1 LRKLVIAAMIC
12 ALLVCGTGVPVSA
25 AAEHVLVFGH
35 VQPTDHPYHLMAE
48 KFKEELEA
56 MSGGRVEV
64 EIHPGG
70 SLGNERDLVEGLKLG
85 TVDVSTITSALT
97 ATFVREFGVFSL
109 PFLFE
114 SFEQMYKVMDSP
126 VGDEFAAHLE
136 REGLVKLGFNS
147 GGARSMYASKPVNSL
162 EDLQKMKIRTMED
175 PVYVETWNNLGAL
188 ATPLPW
194 GDVYTA
200 LDTGMVDGA
209 EGAMISYKS
218 MGFYDPA
225 PYITVI
231 NYIFSWHNFMMSK
244 AALEKLPED
253 LQVMVLAAGK
263 KAQDYQRALVVE
275 QEKSLLGVLE
285 KEHGCTVIY
294 PKDLAVWREK
304 AMPVYEKRAAELGGM
319 ELVERIQKAGQ

>member
-1 LRKLVIAAMIC
+1 MRKLITGIMMCAILLCGAA
-12 ALLVCGTGVPVSA
+12 VPVFA
-25 AAEHVLVFGH
+25 AAEHVLVFAH

-48 KFKEELEA
+48 KFKEELETL
-56 MSGGRVEV
+56 SSGRVEV

-97 ATFVREFGVFSL
+97 ATFVPEFGVFSL

-126 VGDEFAAHLE
+126 IGDEFAAHLE

-147 GGARSMYASKPVNSL
+147 GGARSMYASKAVNNL

-175 PVYVETWNNLGAL
+175 KIYVETWNNLGAL

-225 PYITVI
+225 PYVTVI

-244 AALEKLPED
+244 SALEKLPAD
-253 LQVMVLAAGK
+253 LQEMVLTAGK
-263 KAQDYQRALVVE
+263 RAQDYQRKLVVE
-275 QEKSLLGVLE
+275 QEKNLLDVLV
-285 KEHGCTVIY
+285 KEHNCTIVY
-294 PKDLAVWREK
+294 PEDLEMWRK
-304 AMPVYEKRAAELGGM
+304 KTMPVYEKRAAEVGGM
-319 ELVERIQKAGQ
+319 ELIEKIQKAGQ

>member
-1 LRKLVIAAMIC
+1 MRKLVIGTLISAVI
-12 ALLVCGTGVPVSA
+12 LCGTIVPVFAS
-25 AAEHVLVFGH
+25 AEHVLVFGH

-48 KFKEELEA
+48 KFKEELESL
-56 MSGGRVEV
+56 SGGRVAV

-97 ATFVREFGVFSL
+97 ATFVPEFGVFSL

-126 VGDEFAAHLE
+126 IGEEFAANLE
-136 REGLVKLGFNS
+136 REGLIKLGFNS
-147 GGARSMYASKPVNSL
+147 GGARSMYASKPVNTL
-162 EDLQKMKIRTMED
+162 DDLQKMKIRTMED
-175 PVYVETWNNLGAL
+175 HIYVETWNNLGAL

-225 PYITVI
+225 PYVTVI

-244 AALEKLPED
+244 AALDKLPAD
-253 LQVMVLAAGK
+253 LQEMVLTAGK
-263 KAQDYQRALVVE
+263 RAQDFQRALVVE
-275 QEKSLLGVLE
+275 EEKSLLEVLE
-285 KEHGCTVIY
+285 KEHGCKIIY
-294 PKDLAVWREK
+294 PKDLETWRKK
-304 AMPVYEKRAAELGGM
+304 AMPVYEKRAAEVGGM
-319 ELVERIQKAGQ
+319 ELIEKIQKAGQ

>member
-1 LRKLVIAAMIC
+1 MAVFIKARNSGKGAQLFSGELTGSVSLVQTYCKGEGFFEKTGNCCDDLRAAC
-12 ALLVCGTGVPVSA
+12 VRGWSTCFA

-162 EDLQKMKIRTMED
+162 EDLQKMKIRLWKIPFMWKHGITS
-175 PVYVETWNNLGAL
+175 AL
-188 ATPLPW
+188 LPLPFPGETSTLPLIPVW
-194 GDVYTA
+194 
-200 LDTGMVDGA
+200 L
-209 EGAMISYKS
+209 
-218 MGFYDPA
+218 
-225 PYITVI
+225 TVR
-231 NYIFSWHNFMMSK
+231 K
-244 AALEKLPED
+244 
-253 LQVMVLAAGK
+253 
-263 KAQDYQRALVVE
+263 E
-275 QEKSLLGVLE
+275 Q
-285 KEHGCTVIY
+285 
-294 PKDLAVWREK
+294 
-304 AMPVYEKRAAELGGM
+304 
-319 ELVERIQKAGQ
+319 

>member
-1 LRKLVIAAMIC
+1 MRKLAIAAMIGV
-12 ALLVCGTGVPVSA
+12 LLVCGAGVPVFA

-48 KFKEELEA
+48 KFKQELEA
-56 MSGGRVEV
+56 LSGGRVQV

-244 AALEKLPED
+244 TALEKLPED
-253 LQVMVLAAGK
+253 LQAMVLTAGK
-263 KAQDYQRALVVE
+263 RAQDYQRALVVE
-275 QEKSLLGVLE
+275 EEKSLLDVLE
-285 KEHGCTVIY
+285 KEYGCTVIY

-319 ELVERIQKAGQ
+319 ELIERIQKAGQ